1 MGDYSYNL
9 QLLIFTNKEGVYIY
23 IQKPTDFAMFVAV
36 YLSRNK
42 ENGFIGIHKISSE
55 TKIPFFCTVKALNM
69 LNKAKLVKTKGFI
82 VKKYSLVQL
91 ADSTSLYDILESIAK
106 SNPKYFF
113 KYSAD
118 KECLKSLSQF
128 YELMNNQK
136 AKILKSVT
144 LIQVSTEFDSK
155 ALFKKTNDG
164 KASETKSIDTQKSI
178 DQSNR
183 KDETC
188 LDFEES
194 FSAKGSSKKKSLWK
208 DVAFYAVLVALV
220 IGVLIFKSNG
230 NGAPTSFA
238 GYSAFTV
245 LSESMQS
252 EIPKGS
258 LVITKQIEPQGLNIG
273 DDITYMNGPDTT
285 VTHRIIGIIEQ
296 YQDTGQR
303 AFITKGIMNDD
314 PDKAPVP
321 AVNIVGKVVFHDYTL
336 GQILEFIQQYWY
348 FIILFLVLFSGFF
361 VAIRKLFEKSDNP
374 KAGHFK
380 ET

>member
-1 MGDYSYNL
+1 M
-9 QLLIFTNKEGVYIY
+9 LIFTDKEGVHIY
-23 IQKPTDFAMFVAV
+23 IQKPTDIAVFVAV
-36 YLSRNK
+36 YLYRNK
-42 ENGFIGIHKISSE
+42 ENGFIGIHKISSD
-55 TKIPFFCTVKALNM
+55 TQIPFFCTVRALNM
-69 LNKAKLVKTKGFI
+69 LKKSELVKTKGFI
-82 VKKYSLVQL
+82 AKKYSLVKL
-91 ADSTSLYDILESIAK
+91 VDSITLYDVCESIAK
-106 SNPKYFF
+106 SNPKSFF
-113 KYSAD
+113 EYSAD
-118 KECLKSLSQF
+118 EESLKSLSQF

-144 LIQVSTEFDSK
+144 LSQLSTEFDCK
-155 ALFKKTNDG
+155 ALFKKINDG

-178 DQSNR
+178 DQNSE

-188 LDFEES
+188 SDIEES
-194 FSAKGSSKKKSLWK
+194 FPTKCSSKKKSLWK

-220 IGVLIFKSNG
+220 IGVLVFKGSG
-230 NGAPTSFA
+230 NGTPTSFA

-258 LVITKQIEPQGLNIG
+258 LVITKQVEPQSLNIG

-285 VTHRIIGIIEQ
+285 VTHRIVGIIEQ

-303 AFITKGIMNDD
+303 AFITKGIMNSD
-314 PDKAPVP
+314 PDKNPVP

-336 GQILEFIQQYWY
+336 GQILGFIQQYWY
-348 FIILFLVLFSGFF
+348 FIILFLILFAGFF

-374 KAGHFK
+374 KGGYFK
-380 ET
+380 EA